1 MTISLM
7 ATKLQA
13 AMAIEG
19 KFSEEGLN
27 AMSNN
32 EDLLTQIA
40 NNVVE
45 GMSQSVD
52 VDVFSKGKINSTQIK
67 EENKIRLID
76 SPPPKPIQTLLE
88 RKKKEKTK
96 LRFVTQTD
104 EDSLSLSSVLA
115 AM

>member
-1 MTISLM
+1 
-7 ATKLQA
+7 
-13 AMAIEG
+13 
-19 KFSEEGLN
+19 
-27 AMSNN
+27 MSNN

-52 VDVFSKGKINSTQIK
+52 IDVFAKGKVDSTQVE

-88 RKKKEKTK
+88 RKKKQKIIERSMT
-96 LRFVTQTD
+96 TID
-104 EDSLSLSSVLA
+104 EAELNLGSVLA
-115 AM
+115 AI